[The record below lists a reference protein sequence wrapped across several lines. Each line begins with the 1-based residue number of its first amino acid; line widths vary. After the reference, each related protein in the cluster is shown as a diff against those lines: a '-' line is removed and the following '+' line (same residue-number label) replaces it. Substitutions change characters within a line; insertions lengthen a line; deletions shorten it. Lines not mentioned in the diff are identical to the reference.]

1 MAGEMNITQHL
12 LILTDAEY
20 DQLVIA
26 LRENFYINKKL
37 EQAFD
42 RYFGRKMNEPT
53 GEKETGVPKTKNP
66 PPPRPKF
73 PEDRIG

>member
-1 MAGEMNITQHL
+1 MANEMNITQHL

-42 RYFGRKMNEPT
+42 RYFGRKMNDVIDPPLRDTNTYFENGKKYT
-53 GEKETGVPKTKNP
+53 AKNENV
-66 PPPRPKF
+66 K
-73 PEDRIG
+73 

>member
-1 MAGEMNITQHL
+1 MNITQHL
-12 LILTDAEY
+12 LILTDSEY

-53 GEKETGVPKTKNP
+53 GEKETEVHKTKNP

>member
-1 MAGEMNITQHL
+1 MNITQHL

-26 LRENFYINKKL
+26 LRENFYVNKKL

-53 GEKETGVPKTKNP
+53 EEIKEKP
-66 PPPRPKF
+66 
-73 PEDRIG
+73 

>member
-1 MAGEMNITQHL
+1 MNITQHL

-20 DQLVIA
+20 DKLVIA

-42 RYFGRKMNEPT
+42 RYFGRNMNEP
-53 GEKETGVPKTKNP
+53 GHE
-66 PPPRPKF
+66 
-73 PEDRIG
+73 

>member
-1 MAGEMNITQHL
+1 MANEMNITQHL

-26 LRENFYINKKL
+26 LRENFSINKKL

-53 GEKETGVPKTKNP
+53 GDIPK
-66 PPPRPKF
+66 
-73 PEDRIG
+73 